1 MVHSELNF
9 SYTLVPSKN
18 GKYGI
23 KTKNNEWTG
32 QIGLVQRNEL
42 DLSIMDLTVLFERSK
57 VSINEQKLRCL
68 KINNANLY
76 ILTF

>member
-1 MVHSELNF
+1 MLYQLMSMVQSELNF

-18 GKYGI
+18 GKYG
-23 KTKNNEWTG
+23 TQNKNKEWTG

-57 VSINEQKLRCL
+57 VHINL
-68 KINNANLY
+68 I
-76 ILTF
+76 T

>member
-1 MVHSELNF
+1 MLYELISMVHSELNF

-23 KTKNNEWTG
+23 QNKNKEWTG

-57 VSINEQKLRCL
+57 VSINV
-68 KINNANLY
+68 I
-76 ILTF
+76 T